1 MCPSR
6 EATISTDTRRC
17 YPKKGCRTFPCEK
30 TCTSTQAAKR
40 KLEGRS
46 GRARSCAPDLRIQ
59 PLVAPPPPPPPPTPP
74 SAPSQSYCRQ
84 TERRRL
90 WQTNEN
96 RSQESYDPET
106 HMSALQNVR
115 MGQNKR
121 EKRLFPL
128 FTVVRFENNA
138 CGGLNGENGTCI
150 SSTECSQRGG
160 ISSGVCANGYGV
172 CCIVMA
178 SCGQTINDNNT
189 YFVNPN
195 YPSTF
200 DGTDSCQLTL
210 LKLHPDVC
218 QFRLDFVQF
227 TIRGPETINN
237 LCTYDQFIVS
247 GGNPVP
253 TICGTNNDNHM
264 YIDAGIGQTNPIA
277 LTFVTSGSSF
287 PRSWKVRISQI
298 RCNTIYRAEEGCLQY
313 FTGVSGQI
321 KSFNFDAST
330 GLQLSNQDY
339 SICIRMERNFCG
351 VQYMPCSDEATMV
364 SNSGSGQMSRNNA
377 FTLTGNTQGTQI
389 ASMTGAMCQTDW
401 LMIPCAINV
410 GKSPSMSTTCVD
422 RLCGGTFNADNQNLN
437 SSSVIS
443 TVKPFRLIFHTDA
456 TEAPNDVGNRGFC
469 LNYIQ
474 QPCTTKLR

>member
-1 MCPSR
+1 MFDKR
-6 EATISTDTRRC
+6 YLTILIINFIAISIEIDAWNIW
-17 YPKKGCRTFPCEK
+17 KIQKFP
-30 TCTSTQAAKR
+30 
-40 KLEGRS
+40 
-46 GRARSCAPDLRIQ
+46 
-59 PLVAPPPPPPPPTPP
+59 
-74 SAPSQSYCRQ
+74 
-84 TERRRL
+84 ERRRL

-115 MGQNKR
+115 MAQNKR